1 MNNKGFT
8 LIELLGC
15 FVLVAIVFGVGI
27 YFTSGT
33 LSTALTTVDMVS
45 ENEIYSASKTYVL
58 ENNTRWKIENDL
70 EYACVSIFDLV
81 ESGYFESEEVSEYVS
96 DFAKVFRNNNTKV
109 IDNVKIVKECN

>member
-33 LSTALTTVDMVS
+33 LSTTLTTIDMVS
-45 ENEIYSASKTYVL
+45 ENEIREASKSYIL
-58 ENNTRWKIENDL
+58 ENHVNWNLDDDL
-70 EYACVSIFDLV
+70 EYVCISISDLV
-81 ESGYFESEEVSEYVS
+81 ESGYFKSEEVTDYI
-96 DFAKVFRNNNTKV
+96 DNFTKVFRNGSTKV
-109 IDNVKIVKECN
+109 VSEVMIVKECN